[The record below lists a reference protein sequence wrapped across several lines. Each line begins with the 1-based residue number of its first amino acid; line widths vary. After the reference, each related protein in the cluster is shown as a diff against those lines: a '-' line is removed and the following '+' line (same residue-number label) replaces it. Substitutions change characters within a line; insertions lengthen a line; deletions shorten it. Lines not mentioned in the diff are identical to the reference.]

1 MCSRVWDGGF
11 ENNNS
16 NEMMARGV
24 VGTTDITR
32 TIKVTHTIKVIDIGK
47 MVKDNH

>member
-1 MCSRVWDGGF
+1 MCSRVWKGGF

-16 NEMMARGV
+16 KEMMARGV

-32 TIKVTHTIKVIDIGK
+32 TVKVIDVRK
-47 MVKDNH
+47 MVNDNH

>member
-1 MCSRVWDGGF
+1 MCSKVLRGGF

-32 TIKVTHTIKVIDIGK
+32 TIKVIDVGK
-47 MVKDNH
+47 MVKDIH